1 MADPDFRF
9 YQMSFGKRKQE
20 ELYDMKLDPD
30 CIHNLA
36 DDPRMKTVKAAL
48 WSQLKTELAA
58 QGDPRIVAD
67 GDIFDYYPNRHLSR
81 QQKLYNQ
88 PDYDPVGEF
97 EAKFGSPQ
105 TP

>member
-1 MADPDFRF
+1 MPQEYKHR
-9 YQMSFGKRKQE
+9 KRDWEGMNYGNCFQKE
-20 ELYDMKLDPD
+20 E
-30 CIHNLA
+30 
-36 DDPRMKTVKAAL
+36 RQAANR
-48 WSQLKTELAA
+48 TAT

-88 PDYDPVGEF
+88 PDYDPVGDF